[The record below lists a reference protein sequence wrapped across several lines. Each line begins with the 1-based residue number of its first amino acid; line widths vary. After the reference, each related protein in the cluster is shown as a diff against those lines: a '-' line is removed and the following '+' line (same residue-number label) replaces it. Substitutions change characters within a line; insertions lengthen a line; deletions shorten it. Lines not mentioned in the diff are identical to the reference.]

1 MSRIGNLPIIIE
13 KGIKVELQDNTI
25 KVQGPKGQLSLALRP
40 EIKIAV
46 KDEKIYVSRES
57 DHKKVKAL
65 HGLYRNLINN
75 MVQGVSKGFQKVL
88 VINGVGYR
96 AEKKGKNIIFNLGYS
111 NPIEYPIPEGVN
123 IEVEANTKL
132 ILTSHDKEKLGQIC
146 AEIKR
151 FKLPEP
157 YKGKGIRFEDEHIR
171 KKVGKTGVK

>member
-1 MSRIGNLPIIIE
+1 MSRIGNLPINIE
-13 KGIKVELQDNTI
+13 KGAKVELKDNSI
-25 KVQGPKGQLSLALRP
+25 LIQGPKGQLSLSLRP
-40 EIKIAV
+40 EVKVVI
-46 KDEKIYVSRES
+46 KDEKILVSRES
-57 DHKKVKAL
+57 DQKKVKAL

-75 MVQGVSKGFQKVL
+75 MMQGVTKGFQKIL
-88 VINGVGYR
+88 LINGVGYR

-132 ILTSHDKEKLGQIC
+132 ILTSHNKEKLGQVC